1 MKRKAERTKSLNCGN
16 GGIRDSGQNKRASVS
31 EHEGPPSC
39 VWLALPASFAGGPYD
54 GSGVSLSATPS
65 TAKKLKKKKSS
76 VITRP
81 PSTTKNNTRHGRV
94 VCRRMPAPA
103 LIQLLTEHAAMVNT
117 EPCVFI
123 IISKALALD
132 LKNKWLGFCSFPAVF
147 LAPCTLR

>member
-65 TAKKLKKKKSS
+65 TAKKLKKKKQCNNKTPFNNKKQHKAWKGGLPTDACSS
-76 VITRP
+76 PHSAPNRTRSHGEYRTVCFHYHFES
-81 PSTTKNNTRHGRV
+81 PSFG
-94 VCRRMPAPA
+94 
-103 LIQLLTEHAAMVNT
+103 
-117 EPCVFI
+117 
-123 IISKALALD
+123 S
-132 LKNKWLGFCSFPAVF
+132 
-147 LAPCTLR
+147 